1 MKEIFEVDRL
11 LMDGLPYSFL
21 LEILFRCVVMYVVAL
36 AVLKMAG
43 RRGVKQLSVFELV
56 IILTLGSAAG
66 DPLFYED
73 VGLLPAISVFFF
85 ILILY
90 RLTTFFISRFKYVE
104 QLLEGTATYLI
115 EDGEFAI
122 EKFAKGSLALDEFFA
137 ELRLRNVTHIGQVD
151 LAILETNGQISVF
164 FFEDEKVK
172 PGLPILPH
180 HFNKNVTAFEIDK
193 KYACKFCA
201 NIDEVHIASN
211 HLTCDRCGKDE
222 WVLALHNYRIN

>member
-1 MKEIFEVDRL
+1 MKEIFELDRM

-21 LEILFRCVVMYVVAL
+21 LEVLFRCVIMFIVAIT
-36 AVLKMAG
+36 VLRLAG
-43 RRGVKQLSVFELV
+43 RRGIKQLSIFELV

-73 VGLLPAISVFFF
+73 VGLLPTISVFIF

-90 RLTTFFISRFKYVE
+90 RLTTFLISRFKKIE
-104 QLLEGTATYLI
+104 HWLECTATYLI

-122 EKFAKGSLALDEFFA
+122 DKFEKGSLAQDEFFA

-164 FFEDEKVK
+164 FFKDENVR
-172 PGLPILPH
+172 PGLPVLPH
-180 HFNKNVTAFEIDK
+180 HFNNTVSLFNIGK

-201 NIDEVHIASN
+201 NICQVEVERT
-211 HLTCDRCGKDE
+211 HLTCNRCGKDQ
-222 WVLALHNYRIN
+222 WVLALDDFRVP